1 MDKSIAIFAASVFGL
16 STAVGVGLS
25 LQTQTQVTSE
35 TVAHQEMVDSH
46 IWENWLQSTRPLS
59 PSGMTAADA
68 QKICSDLESASWFMD
83 VSVLMQGML
92 FTSDDPNAHFD
103 AAVIKS
109 YCPDF
114 F

>member
-1 MDKSIAIFAASVFGL
+1 
-16 STAVGVGLS
+16 
-25 LQTQTQVTSE
+25 
-35 TVAHQEMVDSH
+35 
-46 IWENWLQSTRPLS
+46 
-59 PSGMTAADA
+59 
-68 QKICSDLESASWFMD
+68 MD